1 MFGPNPNR
9 VAADIRE
16 MENLTSWR
24 FMRILGEMVEEF
36 WRNWNWLICEKI
48 LKELPSIGE
57 RQRKMRFLGHYGIW
71 GQICP
76 PIWKLL
82 QCCPAMF
89 VWPFLDQMIE
99 KERRT
104 FASTRVVGFAATKN
118 EGRKEGGRKESGS
131 GTGQM
136 REDKTRSQAPI
147 VILGLDIHHDE
158 ARL

>member
-1 MFGPNPNR
+1 MASEVRSVLRFENYYNAALPCLFG
-9 VAADIRE
+9 
-16 MENLTSWR
+16 L
-24 FMRILGEMVEEF
+24 F
-36 WRNWNWLICEKI
+36 
-48 LKELPSIGE
+48 
-57 RQRKMRFLGHYGIW
+57 
-71 GQICP
+71 
-76 PIWKLL
+76 
-82 QCCPAMF
+82 
-89 VWPFLDQMIE
+89 WPFLDQMIE